1 MCIYLHPYF
10 IYFYLNKHHIWVFL
24 HVKSKIQLFS
34 NHGIFIFIQGQNG
47 HFCACVN
54 LRIFTW
60 TFLMIFIGIWMH
72 MEEAYM
78 KIHACTNEI
87 QRNEEEII
95 QVQDHG
101 GPHPLT

>member
-1 MCIYLHPYF
+1 MF
-10 IYFYLNKHHIWVFL
+10 KT
-24 HVKSKIQLFS
+24 KIQLFP
-34 NHGIFIFIQGQNG
+34 NHHIFIIIQGQNG
-47 HFCACVN
+47 HFCACIN

-60 TFLMIFIGIWMH
+60 TFFDYFYRNLDAYGRGLYEDTCMH
-72 MEEAYM
+72 
-78 KIHACTNEI
+78 KEI

>member
-10 IYFYLNKHHIWVFL
+10 ISFYLNKHHIWAFL
-24 HVKSKIQLFS
+24 HVKTKIQLFS
-34 NHGIFIFIQGQNG
+34 NHHIFIFIQGQNG

-60 TFLMIFIGIWMH
+60 TIFMIFIGYFDAYGNEIHDDICMH
-72 MEEAYM
+72 
-78 KIHACTNEI
+78 KEI